1 MYLLKAVCALVAAFP
16 LFARSEVFDLSDLK
30 WNLKNEN
37 GSISIPA
44 SIPSQAHLDLLK
56 AGIITEPLL
65 GINGQLRNAISIV
78 KLVAHVRALPL
89 DFTQRWII
97 NDNWTYTADLRPLF
111 SQISK
116 QKARTLLVFY
126 GIDTIAN
133 IVSRVALTR
142 CRAALTRRR
151 QLLAIRWLG

>member
-1 MYLLKAVCALVAAFP
+1 MYLLKALCALVAAFP
-16 LFARSEVFDLSDLK
+16 LFARSEVFDLADLK

-37 GSISIPA
+37 GSISVPA

-65 GINGQLRNAISIV
+65 GINGQLRNTGSMI
-78 KLVAHVRALPL
+78 KLVAHVSL

-111 SQISK
+111 SQASK

-142 CRAALTRRR
+142 CRAALTGRR

>member
-1 MYLLKAVCALVAAFP
+1 MYLLKALCALVAAFP
-16 LFARSEVFDLSDLK
+16 LFARSEVFDLADLK

-37 GSISIPA
+37 GSISVPA

-65 GINGQLRNAISIV
+65 GINGQLRNTGSMI
-78 KLVAHVRALPL
+78 KLVAHVSL

-97 NDNWTYTADLRPLF
+97 NDNWTYTADLSPLV
-111 SQISK
+111 SQAFKS
-116 QKARTLLVFY
+116 KARTLLVFY

-133 IVSRVALTR
+133 IVSREVLTR
-142 CRAALTRRR
+142 C
-151 QLLAIRWLG
+151 

>member
-16 LFARSEVFDLSDLK
+16 LFAWSEVFNLADLK

-44 SIPSQAHLDLLK
+44 SIPSHAHLDLLK

-65 GINGQLRNAISIV
+65 GINGQLRNAIYIV

-97 NDNWTYTADLRPLF
+97 NDNWTYTADLSPLL
-111 SQISK
+111 SQAFKS
-116 QKARTLLVFY
+116 KARTLLVFY

-133 IVSRVALTR
+133 IVSREVLTR
-142 CRAALTRRR
+142 C
-151 QLLAIRWLG
+151 